1 MDQKI
6 NNANLSFSCTQDWN
20 SMEPVAGGRF
30 CSTCQKKVYD
40 LTDKNVAYF
49 VRILEENDHKICGRF
64 TNDQLIA
71 PERKASRP
79 YWKRWIIAATV
90 FVGFNTAAQ
99 KVKAQE
105 NIMGKVAPK
114 PLESDCG
121 TAIKMGE
128 IVVLPNP
135 VQLKMLH
142 AYVVK
147 KCKVPA
153 SVNGRVMASFTIGKN
168 GSLQNLAVS
177 NHLGEKVREEV
188 LKVLRTAPK
197 WKNAGEFYAN
207 PYSLYMDFKN
217 GKIRPSDKYNYAP
230 I

>member
-6 NNANLSFSCTQDWN
+6 NNASLSFTCTEDWN
-20 SMEPVAGGRF
+20 SMQPMAGGRF
-30 CSTCQKKVYD
+30 CDTCQKKVYD
-40 LTDKNVAYF
+40 LTDKNVAF
-49 VRILEENDHKICGRF
+49 FAKIMQENNNKVCGRF
-64 TNDQLIA
+64 TSDQLIVA
-71 PERKASRP
+71 PQQPNRP
-79 YWKRWIIAATV
+79 YWKRWLIAAMV
-90 FVGFNTAAQ
+90 FIGFNTAAQ

-105 NIMGKVAPK
+105 NIMGKVAAK

-121 TAIKMGE
+121 AVTKMGE
-128 IVVLPNP
+128 IAIVSDP

-153 SVNGRVMASFTIGKN
+153 SVNGRLMASFTIGKN

-177 NHLGEKVREEV
+177 NHLGQKVRAEV
-188 LKVLRTAPK
+188 LKVLKTAAK
-197 WKNAGEFYAN
+197 WKNAAELYAR

-217 GKIRPSDKYNYAP
+217 GKIRPYPN
-230 I
+230 